1 MVRPL
6 ARRAK
11 ASENSKDRPAISD
24 EARENQMISYATNLA
39 EQQLKEGTASS
50 QVISHYLKLAATK
63 EKRRLEN
70 DILSRQREL
79 ITAKTEAL
87 KAQKKNEEMYAEVL
101 RALKAYNGQD
111 DEDIQRVDTTTDL

>member
-1 MVRPL
+1 MRIL

-11 ASENSKDRPAISD
+11 VSENSKDRPAISD

-70 DILSRQREL
+70 DILARQREL

-87 KAQKKNEEMYAEVL
+87 QAQKKNEEMYAEVL

-111 DEDIQRVDTTTDL
+111 DEDIQRVDTITDL

>member
-1 MVRPL
+1 MVRLL

-11 ASENSKDRPAISD
+11 SSENSKDRPAISD

-70 DILSRQREL
+70 DILARQREL

-87 KAQKKNEEMYAEVL
+87 QAQKKNEEMYAEVL

-111 DEDIQRVDTTTDL
+111 DEDIQRVDTTADL